1 MVNDT
6 TAHAQESIYWVSVS
20 EPHLLDKMY
29 VCLYILF
36 VYTVRMREPGEPS
49 PIYGGL
55 YHDATHSHNYLRSC
69 NTQVSEC
76 KVQDTSHEQSQHGQG
91 PLTDL
96 SLQ

>member
-6 TAHAQESIYWVSVS
+6 TAHAQKSIYWASVS
-20 EPHLLDKMY
+20 KPHLLDKMY

-36 VYTVRMREPGEPS
+36 VHTVRMQGPGEPS

-55 YHDATHSHNYLRSC
+55 YHDTTHSHNYLSSC

-76 KVQDTSHEQSQHGQG
+76 KVQDMSHEQSQQGRG